1 VCTEIQIVCHPEKY
15 PRSASGIAVEEDTM
29 LRRVVITTV
38 LFWLI
43 GCSLLSHAQKAL
55 PDTPSCPYSF
65 TSGTNNTYLNYCVS
79 VNGNIFQLTIPQ
91 SHQSIFGAEGYGLC
105 NESPVASYWDWAT
118 SGNSGNWN
126 SPILLNQT
134 AKSVKIARTTADG
147 TWTLTQTI
155 TQDAATPSI
164 KVVMAL
170 KNNTAVPHVVYLVRF
185 ADLDPD
191 GNDND
196 FSATTN
202 SAFAWNPSIP
212 FGLNNGYGVEL
223 RNVGN
228 SQFGYVQGFARTIP
242 FGPNPCNFAG
252 DSSTVL
258 LNIDGSVA
266 LGYVDTIGP
275 NKTKTA
281 TMIYRGL

>member
-1 VCTEIQIVCHPEKY
+1 MF
-15 PRSASGIAVEEDTM
+15 RN
-29 LRRVVITTV
+29 LVITTMF
-38 LFWLI
+38 LALI
-43 GCSLLSHAQKAL
+43 GYALPGHAQKPS

-65 TSGTNNTYLNYCVS
+65 TSGANNTYLNFCVS
-79 VNGNIFQLTIPQ
+79 VNGNIYQLTTPQ
-91 SHQSIFGAEGYGLC
+91 SHQSIFGAEGYGIC
-105 NESPVASYWDWAT
+105 NENPVASYWDWAT
-118 SGNSGNWN
+118 NGNSGNWN
-126 SPILLNQT
+126 APVLLSHK
-134 AKSVKIARTTADG
+134 AKSLKIARTTADG

-155 TQDAATPSI
+155 ALVSATPMV

-170 KNNTAVPHVVYLVRF
+170 KNNTAAPHVVYLVRY

-191 GNDND
+191 GDNND

-202 SAFAWNPSIP
+202 GAFAWNTSVP

-223 RNVGN
+223 RNLGN
-228 SQFGYVQGFARTIP
+228 SQFGYVQGFARTIS

-252 DSSTVL
+252 DSGTVL
-258 LNIDGSVA
+258 PHIDGSVA
-266 LGYVDTIGP
+266 LGYVDTVGP